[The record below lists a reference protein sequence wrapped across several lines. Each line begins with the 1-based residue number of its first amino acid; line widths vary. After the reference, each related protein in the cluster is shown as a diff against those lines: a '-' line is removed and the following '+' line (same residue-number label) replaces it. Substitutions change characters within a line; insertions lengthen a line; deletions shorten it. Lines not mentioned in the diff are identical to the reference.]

1 MAIAT
6 IANQEAKVKILDPAV
21 FKIRKETILQHAR
34 HLFANK
40 GYAETSMDDIA
51 HACHV
56 QKASLYHY
64 FTSKQEL
71 LQQMVDWEVGEW
83 WATRLKDY
91 ESARDL
97 RETLILVGTLFL
109 QDMDDTRR
117 QEFFKIIH
125 FESHKNP
132 AILKA
137 LKESPTHNRKG
148 FYAVFARHLAGRLPQ
163 TQIAMFMTQ
172 FMGGLIHYAVLSK
185 LRGENMCYEKF
196 EDAAYVEQLADI
208 FLKGIHAETPHDG
221 RPPVVW
227 RNH

>member
-1 MAIAT
+1 M
-6 IANQEAKVKILDPAV
+6 KVLDPAV

-51 HACHV
+51 QACHV

-64 FTSKQEL
+64 FASKHEL
-71 LQQMVDWEVGEW
+71 LQQLVDWEVSEW
-83 WATRLKDY
+83 WAERLKDY
-91 ESARDL
+91 ESTHDL
-97 RETLILVGTLFL
+97 RETLIRVGTLFL
-109 QDMDDTRR
+109 KDMNDTRR

-137 LKESPTHNRKG
+137 LKESPTHNREG
-148 FYAVFARHLAGRLPQ
+148 FYAVFARHLEGKLPQ
-163 TQIAMFMTQ
+163 VKIAMFMTQ
-172 FMGGLIHYAVLSK
+172 FMGGLIHYAALSR

-196 EDAAYVEQLADI
+196 EDESYIEQMVDI
-208 FLKGIHAETPHDG
+208 FVKGISVG
-221 RPPVVW
+221 
-227 RNH
+227 NH